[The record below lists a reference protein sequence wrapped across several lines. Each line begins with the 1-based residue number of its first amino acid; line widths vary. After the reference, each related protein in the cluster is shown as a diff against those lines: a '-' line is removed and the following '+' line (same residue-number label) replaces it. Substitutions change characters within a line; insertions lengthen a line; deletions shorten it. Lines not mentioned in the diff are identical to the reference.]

1 MKEVLKNLCIGV
13 PVILLVLFIVVFPTT
28 IFGNAYLFWLI
39 VVAVI
44 LAIGIGLGAA
54 IREKYDFW

>member
-13 PVILLVLFIVVFPTT
+13 PVVLIVLFIVVFPTT

-39 VVAVI
+39 TVAVL
-44 LAIGIGLGAA
+44 LAIGFRLGAA
-54 IREKYDFW
+54 IREKYDLW

>member
-13 PVILLVLFIVVFPTT
+13 PVVLIVLFIVVFPTT

-39 VVAVI
+39 TVAI
-44 LAIGIGLGAA
+44 LLVIGIGLGAA
-54 IREKYDFW
+54 IRDKYDFW

>member
-13 PVILLVLFIVVFPTT
+13 PVVLLALFIVVFPIT

-39 VVAVI
+39 TVAVL

-54 IREKYDFW
+54 IRDKYDFW

>member
-13 PVILLVLFIVVFPTT
+13 LIVLLVLFIVVFPTT

-39 VVAVI
+39 VVAVL

-54 IREKYDFW
+54 IRDKYDFW

>member
-13 PVILLVLFIVVFPTT
+13 PIVLLVLFIVVFPTT

-39 VVAVI
+39 TVAVL
-44 LAIGIGLGAA
+44 LAIGIWLGAA
-54 IREKYDFW
+54 IRDKYDFW

>member
-13 PVILLVLFIVVFPTT
+13 PVVLLVLFIIVFPTT

-39 VVAVI
+39 TVAVL
-44 LAIGIGLGAA
+44 LAIGFGLGAA
-54 IREKYDFW
+54 IREKYDLW

>member
-1 MKEVLKNLCIGV
+1 MKEVLKNLCVGV
-13 PVILLVLFIVVFPTT
+13 PVVLLVLFIVVFPTT

-39 VVAVI
+39 TVAVS
-44 LAIGIGLGAA
+44 LAIGFGLGAA

>member
-13 PVILLVLFIVVFPTT
+13 PVVLLVLFIVVFPTT
-28 IFGNAYLFWLI
+28 IFGNAYLLWLI
-39 VVAVI
+39 TVAVL

-54 IREKYDFW
+54 IRDKYDFW

>member
-13 PVILLVLFIVVFPTT
+13 PIVLLVLFIVVFPTT

-39 VVAVI
+39 VVAVL

-54 IREKYDFW
+54 IRDKYDFW

>member
-13 PVILLVLFIVVFPTT
+13 PIVLLVLFIVVFPTT

-39 VVAVI
+39 AVAVL
-44 LAIGIGLGAA
+44 LATGIGLGAA
-54 IREKYDFW
+54 IRDKYDFW